1 MRNYKTRSVVGQFKS
16 SFAQKCSECK
26 WLLIIVLSITLVC
39 FIGGIVV
46 FASTPECYPGGEY
59 ILTFAG
65 VRGGFGA
72 FFSRTLSIVVVM
84 GVSFA
89 CSLTVWTMP
98 LAVILLGFRG
108 YLLGFNIAAL
118 CAGFGMSGLLN
129 AILIVIPCQLC
140 MLAALILFL
149 CFSTKTSIY
158 CKKFGNGGRSRWKTI
173 LCFFLVLVIL
183 NLIETLLLL
192 TFSAKVI
199 LVI

>member
-46 FASTPECYPGGEY
+46 FASSPSCYPGGEY
-59 ILTFAG
+59 ILTFGG
-65 VRGGFGA
+65 VKGGFGA

-89 CSLTVWTMP
+89 CSLTVWTTP

-118 CAGFGMSGLLN
+118 CAGFGMSGLLD

-140 MLAALILFL
+140 MLIALVMFL
-149 CFSTKTSIY
+149 CFTTKASIN
-158 CKKFGNGGRSRWKTI
+158 CKKFGCGGGNRWRTT
-173 LCFFLVLVIL
+173 LCFFIVLLIL

-192 TFSAKVI
+192 IFSAKVI